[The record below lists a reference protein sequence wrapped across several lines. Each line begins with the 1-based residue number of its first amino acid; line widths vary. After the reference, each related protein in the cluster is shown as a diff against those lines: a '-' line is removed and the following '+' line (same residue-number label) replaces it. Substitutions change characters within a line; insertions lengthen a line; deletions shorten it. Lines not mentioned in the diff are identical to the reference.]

1 MTSRA
6 IPVTPM
12 AFDMNRNRFRHASMP
27 GIALRT
33 GLPLLSAWDRPPSPE
48 EGGDIEGSTVGS
60 DA

>member
-12 AFDMNRNRFRHASMP
+12 AFDMNRKHSKLLALPRLALP
-27 GIALRT
+27 IA
-33 GLPLLSAWDRPPSPE
+33 LPLLSARDRSPSP